1 METEALAIKVRHG
14 KFIER
19 TYRTPM
25 LESERSTHLNAR
37 ERIVIIHH
45 HISVLADRS
54 RALR

>member
-54 RALR
+54 RTLR